1 MCGQDIFQEHTSC
14 GVGADCKSGVHVF
27 QGYAQKRLVFCS
39 YGNILLLV
47 LLTNVRVIYI
57 ILATIIIAI
66 VAARIKQVYDKKIL
80 HSVGTAEYFNE
91 RIGRT
96 LEKDEY
102 VRETALY
109 QPILIDKTIDFQ
121 NINHIAS
128 STHKTKNGKED
139 KIK

>member
-1 MCGQDIFQEHTSC
+1 MR
-14 GVGADCKSGVHVF
+14 KN
-27 QGYAQKRLVFCS
+27 LLS
-39 YGNILLLV
+39 YVLMIASFLLV

-57 ILATIIIAI
+57 ILATIVIAC
-66 VAARIKQVYDKKIL
+66 VAARLKQIYDKKVL
-80 HSVGTAEYFNE
+80 HSVGTPEYYNE

-109 QPILIDKTIDFQ
+109 QPILKDKTIDFQ
-121 NINHIAS
+121 NSSQTAS